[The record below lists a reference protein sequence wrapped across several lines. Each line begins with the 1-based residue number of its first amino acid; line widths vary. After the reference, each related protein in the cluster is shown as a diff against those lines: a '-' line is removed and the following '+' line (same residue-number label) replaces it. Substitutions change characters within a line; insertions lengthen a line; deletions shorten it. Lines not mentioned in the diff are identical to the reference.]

1 MRRFER
7 TARNLPFYFRDY
19 EEATV
24 RTWISV
30 LGIVASLVAAV
41 SASAQAPTAFVLNVD
56 SEGFFSTTVE
66 GAPLRLNESAVRER
80 ALAVLRDD
88 RDATFVVEAAPTA
101 PSQRVTQA
109 AQLLQQAGVSRIG
122 FRTSIADQP

>member
-7 TARNLPFYFRDY
+7 TARNLSFYFRDY

-24 RTWISV
+24 RALISV
-30 LGIVASLVAAV
+30 LGIFASLVAV

-109 AQLLQQAGVSRIG
+109 AQLLQHAGVSRIG
-122 FRTSIADQP
+122 FRTSIANQP